1 MVQPSLDTLHR
12 VVRNARRRPG
22 HFVHWKHALEEL
34 DRRDDLDC
42 QEEVQLKQLASEID
56 CMKDSS
62 DDFFKKHSKVP
73 RTTRKPY
80 LSRLLQEELGMP
92 MTERAMMNLRL
103 DRQEEARWLLEVE
116 QARMELQRESNA
128 QIFGGGIGRRQNRG
142 VTITRVSGISG
153 LPNINIQ
160 TAEGGSVSIRSNGGI
175 NVSMQNAGGI
185 SVANP
190 VVRLPQSMTMPG
202 S

>member
-1 MVQPSLDTLHR
+1 
-12 VVRNARRRPG
+12 VRNARRHPG

-34 DRRDDLDC
+34 DRREDLDC
-42 QEEVQLKQLASEID
+42 QEEGQLKQLASEID

-103 DRQEEARWLLEVE
+103 DRQEEARWLLEV
-116 QARMELQRESNA
+116 
-128 QIFGGGIGRRQNRG
+128 
-142 VTITRVSGISG
+142 
-153 LPNINIQ
+153 
-160 TAEGGSVSIRSNGGI
+160 
-175 NVSMQNAGGI
+175 
-185 SVANP
+185 
-190 VVRLPQSMTMPG
+190 
-202 S
+202 